1 MFDNLSDRLEAIYKK
16 LKGRG
21 KLKEADVD
29 EALKEIRIALL
40 EADVSLSVAK
50 EFLADIRVKAIG
62 QEVLASLTP
71 GHQMVKIVNDELTEL
86 LGGTVSNL
94 EFSAN
99 PPTIVLMA
107 GLQGSGK
114 TTSSGKL
121 AKKLKKEGK
130 KCLLVP
136 ADVYRPAATE
146 QLTILGNDLGVDVFS
161 PEGSK
166 DPVEIC
172 EKAVLQAKKSM
183 AHVVILDTAG
193 RLQIDDELMDELR
206 RIKDKVNPQETLF
219 VADSMMGQEAVN
231 VAKSFH
237 DAIGVDGIV
246 LTKMDGDAR
255 GGAALSI
262 KKVTGKPIKFI
273 GTGEKLDALE
283 PFHPERVISRILGM
297 GDVLTLIDKAE
308 EAYDQEEKSKLEKKL
323 KKNRFTLED
332 FQDQLQ
338 QIKKMGSIRQLMGMI
353 PGAQK
358 LKNVDV
364 DDNALVK
371 VEAIINSMTQKER
384 ESHKIINSSRKR
396 RIATG
401 SGTTVNDVNKLLK
414 QFIQMQKMMKKFSS
428 GKMKGGMNMNNL
440 MGGGRGF
447 SPF

>member
-21 KLKEADVD
+21 KLKETDVD
-29 EALKEIRIALL
+29 EALREIRVALL

-50 EFLADIRVKAIG
+50 EFLGDIREKAIG
-62 QEVLASLTP
+62 QEVLSSLTP
-71 GHQMVKIVNDELTEL
+71 GHQMVKIVNDELTAL
-86 LGGTVSNL
+86 LGGTVSDL

-193 RLQIDDELMDELR
+193 RLQIDEALMDELSL
-206 RIKDKVNPQETLF
+206 IKDKIKPHETLL

-237 DAIGVDGIV
+237 DSIGIDGIV

-273 GTGEKLDALE
+273 GTGEKLEALE
-283 PFHPERVISRILGM
+283 PFYPERVISRILGM

-308 EAYDQEEKSKLEKKL
+308 EAYDQEQKEEIQKKL
-323 KKNRFTLED
+323 KKSGFTLED
-332 FQDQLQ
+332 FKDQLQ

-358 LKNVDV
+358 LKGMDV

-371 VEAIINSMTQKER
+371 VEAIIDSMTQKER
-384 ESHKIINSSRKR
+384 EKHKLINSSRKR
-396 RIATG
+396 RIASG

-414 QFIQMQKMMKKFSS
+414 QFAQMQKMMKKFSG
-428 GKMKGGMNMNNL
+428 GKMKGGLNMNNL
-440 MGGGRGF
+440 MGGRGM

>member
-29 EALKEIRIALL
+29 EALREIRVALL

-50 EFLADIRVKAIG
+50 EFLADIREKAIG

-94 EFSAN
+94 ELSAN
-99 PPTIVLMA
+99 PPTVVLMA

-206 RIKDKVNPQETLF
+206 RIKDKVNPNETLF

-283 PFHPERVISRILGM
+283 PFYPERVISRILGM

-332 FQDQLQ
+332 FQEQLQ

-358 LKNVDV
+358 LKNMDV

-440 MGGGRGF
+440 MGGRGF

>member
-29 EALKEIRIALL
+29 EALHEVRSAML
-40 EADVSLSVAK
+40 EADVSLSVVK
-50 EFLADIRVKAIG
+50 DFLADIREKAIG
-62 QEVLASLTP
+62 QEVFSSLTP

-86 LGGTVSNL
+86 LGGLVSSI

-114 TTSSGKL
+114 TTSSAKL

-136 ADVYRPAATE
+136 ADVYRPAAIE
-146 QLTILGNDLGVDVFS
+146 QLTILGNDLGVDVFAS
-161 PEGSK
+161 GDLK
-166 DPVEIC
+166 DPVAIC
-172 EKAVLQAKKSM
+172 EKAVLQAKRSM
-183 AHVVILDTAG
+183 VHVVILDTAG
-193 RLQIDDELMDELR
+193 RLQIDDALMDELS
-206 RIKDKVNPQETLF
+206 RIKDKVKPNETLL

-237 DAIGVDGIV
+237 ESIGIDGIV

-283 PFHPERVISRILGM
+283 PFYPERVISRILGM

-308 EAYDQEEKSKLEKKL
+308 EAYDQEQKDEIQEKL
-323 KKNRFTLED
+323 KKNSFTLED
-332 FQDQLQ
+332 FQDQLK
-338 QIKKMGSIRQLMGMI
+338 QIKKMGSLKQLMGMI

-358 LKNVDV
+358 MKSMDA
-364 DDNALVK
+364 DESALVK
-371 VEAIINSMTQKER
+371 VEAIIGSMTQKER
-384 ESHKIINSSRKR
+384 EKHKIINSSRKR

-414 QFIQMQKMMKKFSS
+414 QFAQMQKMMKKFSG
-428 GKMKGGMNMNNL
+428 GKMKAGLNMNNL
-440 MGGGRGF
+440 MGGRGF

>member
-29 EALKEIRIALL
+29 EALHEVRSAML
-40 EADVSLSVAK
+40 EADVSLSVVK
-50 EFLADIRVKAIG
+50 DFLADIREKAIG
-62 QEVLASLTP
+62 QEVFSSLTP

-86 LGGTVSNL
+86 LGGLVSSI

-114 TTSSGKL
+114 TTSSAKL

-136 ADVYRPAATE
+136 ADVYRPAAIE
-146 QLTILGNDLGVDVFS
+146 QLTILGNDLGVDVFAT
-161 PEGSK
+161 GDLK
-166 DPVEIC
+166 DPVAIC
-172 EKAVLQAKKSM
+172 EKAVLQAKRSM
-183 AHVVILDTAG
+183 VHVVILDTAG
-193 RLQIDDELMDELR
+193 RLQIDDALMDELS
-206 RIKDKVNPQETLF
+206 RIKDKVKPNETLL

-237 DAIGVDGIV
+237 ESIGIDGIV

-283 PFHPERVISRILGM
+283 PFYPERVISRILGM

-308 EAYDQEEKSKLEKKL
+308 EAYDQEQKDEIQEKL
-323 KKNRFTLED
+323 KKNSFTLED
-332 FQDQLQ
+332 FQDQLK
-338 QIKKMGSIRQLMGMI
+338 QIKKMGSLKQLMGMI

-358 LKNVDV
+358 MKSMDV
-364 DDNALVK
+364 DESALVK
-371 VEAIINSMTQKER
+371 VEAIIGSMTQKER
-384 ESHKIINSSRKR
+384 EKHKIINSSRKR

-414 QFIQMQKMMKKFSS
+414 QFAQMQKMMKKFSG
-428 GKMKGGMNMNNL
+428 GKMKAGLNMNNL
-440 MGGGRGF
+440 MGGRGF

>member
-29 EALKEIRIALL
+29 EALREIRVALL

-50 EFLADIRVKAIG
+50 EFLADIREKAIG
-62 QEVLASLTP
+62 QEILSSLTP

-161 PEGSK
+161 PGDSK
-166 DPVEIC
+166 DPVDIC
-172 EKAVLQAKKSM
+172 EKAVLQAKKSL

-193 RLQIDDELMDELR
+193 RLQIDEDLMDELR
-206 RIKDKVNPQETLF
+206 RIKDKVNPNETLL

-283 PFHPERVISRILGM
+283 PFYPERVISRILGM

-308 EAYDQEEKSKLEKKL
+308 EAYDQEQKSKLEKKL
-323 KKNRFTLED
+323 KKNSFTLED

-358 LKNVDV
+358 LKNLDV

-384 ESHKIINSSRKR
+384 EKHKLINSSRKR

-414 QFIQMQKMMKKFSS
+414 QFAQMQKMMKKFSG

-440 MGGGRGF
+440 MGGRGF

>member
-29 EALKEIRIALL
+29 EALREIRIALL

-50 EFLADIRVKAIG
+50 EFLADIREKAIG

-99 PPTIVLMA
+99 PPTVVLMA

-183 AHVVILDTAG
+183 AHVVIIDTAG

-206 RIKDKVNPQETLF
+206 RIKDKVNPNETLL

-237 DAIGVDGIV
+237 DSIGVDGIV

-283 PFHPERVISRILGM
+283 PFYPERVISRILGM

-308 EAYDQEEKSKLEKKL
+308 EAYDKEEKSKLEKKL

-414 QFIQMQKMMKKFSS
+414 QFIQMQKMMKKFSA

-440 MGGGRGF
+440 MGGRGF

>member
-29 EALKEIRIALL
+29 EALHEVRSAML
-40 EADVSLSVAK
+40 EADVSLSVVK
-50 EFLADIRVKAIG
+50 DFLADIREKAIG
-62 QEVLASLTP
+62 QEVFSSLTP

-86 LGGTVSNL
+86 LGGLVSSI

-114 TTSSGKL
+114 TTSSAKL

-136 ADVYRPAATE
+136 ADVYRPAAIE
-146 QLTILGNDLGVDVFS
+146 QLTILGNDLGVDVFAT
-161 PEGSK
+161 GDLK
-166 DPVEIC
+166 DPVAIC
-172 EKAVLQAKKSM
+172 EKAVLQAKRSM
-183 AHVVILDTAG
+183 VHVVILDTAG
-193 RLQIDDELMDELR
+193 RLQIDDALMDELS
-206 RIKDKVNPQETLF
+206 RIKDKVKPNETLL
-219 VADSMMGQEAVN
+219 VADSMTGQEAVN

-237 DAIGVDGIV
+237 ESIGIDGIV

-283 PFHPERVISRILGM
+283 PFYPERVISRILGM

-308 EAYDQEEKSKLEKKL
+308 EAYDQEQKDEIQEKL
-323 KKNRFTLED
+323 KKNSFTLED
-332 FQDQLQ
+332 FQDQLK
-338 QIKKMGSIRQLMGMI
+338 QIKKMGSLKQLMGMI

-358 LKNVDV
+358 MKSMDV
-364 DDNALVK
+364 DESALVK
-371 VEAIINSMTQKER
+371 VEAIIGSMTQKER
-384 ESHKIINSSRKR
+384 EKHKIINSSRKR

-414 QFIQMQKMMKKFSS
+414 QFAQMQKMMKKFSG
-428 GKMKGGMNMNNL
+428 GKMKAGLNMNNL
-440 MGGGRGF
+440 MGGRGF

>member
-29 EALKEIRIALL
+29 EALKEIRVALL

-50 EFLADIRVKAIG
+50 EFLADIREKAIG
-62 QEVLASLTP
+62 REVLSSLTP

-86 LGGTVSNL
+86 LGGSVSNL

-99 PPTIVLMA
+99 PPTILLMA

-146 QLTILGNDLGVDVFS
+146 QLKILGNDIEVDVFS

-193 RLQIDDELMDELR
+193 RMQIDNDLMDELR
-206 RIKDKVNPQETLF
+206 RIKDKVNPHETLF

-231 VAKSFH
+231 IAKSFH

-273 GTGEKLDALE
+273 GTGEKLDALD

-308 EAYDQEEKSKLEKKL
+308 EAYDQEEKSKLEDKL
-323 KKNRFTLED
+323 NKNRFTLED

-358 LKNVDV
+358 LKSVDV

-371 VEAIINSMTQKER
+371 VEAIINSMTKKER
-384 ESHKIINSSRKR
+384 GSHKIINSSRKR

-440 MGGGRGF
+440 MGGRGL

>member
-29 EALKEIRIALL
+29 EALHEVRSAML
-40 EADVSLSVAK
+40 EADVSLSVVK
-50 EFLADIRVKAIG
+50 DFLADIREKAIG
-62 QEVLASLTP
+62 QEVFSSLTP

-86 LGGTVSNL
+86 LGGLVSSI

-114 TTSSGKL
+114 TTSSAKL

-136 ADVYRPAATE
+136 ADVCRPAAIE
-146 QLTILGNDLGVDVFS
+146 QLTILGNDLGVDVFAT
-161 PEGSK
+161 GDLK
-166 DPVEIC
+166 DPVAIC
-172 EKAVLQAKKSM
+172 EKAVLQAKRSM
-183 AHVVILDTAG
+183 VHVVILDTAG
-193 RLQIDDELMDELR
+193 RLQIDDALMDELS
-206 RIKDKVNPQETLF
+206 RIKDKVKPNETLL

-237 DAIGVDGIV
+237 ESIGIDGIV

-283 PFHPERVISRILGM
+283 PFYPERVISRILGM

-308 EAYDQEEKSKLEKKL
+308 EAYDQEQKDEIQEKL
-323 KKNRFTLED
+323 KKNSFTLED
-332 FQDQLQ
+332 FQDQLK
-338 QIKKMGSIRQLMGMI
+338 QIKKMGSLKQLMGMI

-358 LKNVDV
+358 MKSMDV
-364 DDNALVK
+364 DESALVK
-371 VEAIINSMTQKER
+371 VEAIIGSMTQKER
-384 ESHKIINSSRKR
+384 EKHKIINSSRKR

-414 QFIQMQKMMKKFSS
+414 QFAQMQKMMKKFSG
-428 GKMKGGMNMNNL
+428 GKMKAGLNMNNL
-440 MGGGRGF
+440 MGGRGF

>member
-29 EALKEIRIALL
+29 EALREIRVALL

-50 EFLADIRVKAIG
+50 EFLADIREKAIG
-62 QEVLASLTP
+62 KEVLSSLTP

-86 LGGTVSNL
+86 LGGSVSNL

-161 PEGSK
+161 PESSK

-193 RLQIDDELMDELR
+193 RLQIDDDLMDELR
-206 RIKDKVNPQETLF
+206 RIKDKVNPHETLF

-283 PFHPERVISRILGM
+283 PFYPERVISRILGM

-308 EAYDQEEKSKLEKKL
+308 EAYDQEEKAKLEKKL

-358 LKNVDV
+358 LKNMDV

-371 VEAIINSMTQKER
+371 VEAIINSMTRKER

-414 QFIQMQKMMKKFSS
+414 QFIQMQKMMKKFSA

-440 MGGGRGF
+440 MGGRGF